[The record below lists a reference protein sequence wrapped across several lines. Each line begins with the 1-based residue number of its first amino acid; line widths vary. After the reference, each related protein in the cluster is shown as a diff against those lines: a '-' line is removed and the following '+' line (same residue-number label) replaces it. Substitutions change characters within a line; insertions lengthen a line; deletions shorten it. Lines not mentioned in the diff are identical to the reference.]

1 MATLTFAA
9 PAVLELLRH
18 AIAAP
23 KHSSPYSQE
32 DPGPGLFLV
41 KDEGI
46 YLMSNGK
53 PGLLGGN
60 EHSIV
65 VYADGYEPLT
75 ETRRDG
81 TDTWGERYEKIRD
94 AVGGD
99 DFGEF
104 LSADSFKRL
113 QPQDKLTIRISAT
126 AIDLT
131 IIPGPTSKPTAV

>member
-53 PGLLGGN
+53 PGLLGEN
-60 EHSIV
+60 EHNKV

-126 AIDLT
+126 TIDLT

>member
-94 AVGGD
+94 AV
-99 DFGEF
+99 
-104 LSADSFKRL
+104 
-113 QPQDKLTIRISAT
+113 
-126 AIDLT
+126 
-131 IIPGPTSKPTAV
+131 

>member
-41 KDEGI
+41 KDEGV

-53 PGLLGGN
+53 PGLPGEN
-60 EHSIV
+60 AANKV
-65 VYADGYEPLT
+65 VYAKGYEPLT
-75 ETRRDG
+75 EARRDG

-104 LSADSFKRL
+104 LPADSFKGL

-131 IIPGPTSKPTAV
+131 IIPGPTPKPTTA